1 MQIQGSVALVTGANR
16 GLGKAFAEALLARGA
31 AKVYAGTRNVPD
43 EGSRPSSG
51 DPRIVPIRLDVT
63 AATDISAAAARC
75 PDVTLLVNNA
85 GILLATSMLKEGSD
99 EALRREMEVNV
110 YGLLGMTRAFAPILG
125 KNGGGAIVNMLSV
138 VSWFT
143 VPFTAT
149 YCASKHAALVVSE
162 ASRIELRR
170 QKTQVVGVYAGYIDT
185 DMAASI
191 DQPKTPPRQVAD
203 RALDGVEKRVDHVHA
218 DARSEEVWRQTRE
231 NPAQLAKLQQLSWET
246 RPK

>member
-1 MQIQGSVALVTGANR
+1 MQIRGSVALVTGANR

-31 AKVYAGTRNVPD
+31 AKVYAGTRGAPD
-43 EGSRPSSG
+43 ETNAAGG
-51 DPRIVPIRLDVT
+51 DPRLVPVRLDVT
-63 AATDISAAAARC
+63 SATDISAATAQCA
-75 PDVTLLVNNA
+75 DVTLLVNNA

-99 EALRREMEVNV
+99 DVLRREMEVNV
-110 YGLLGMTRAFAPILG
+110 FGLLGMTRAFAPILA

-149 YCASKHAALVVSE
+149 YCASKHAALVVSD

-191 DQPKTPPRQVAD
+191 DQPKTPPRQIAD
-203 RALDGVEKRVDHVHA
+203 RALDGVEKREDHVHA
-218 DARSEEVWRQTRE
+218 DARAEEVWRTTRE
-231 NPAQLAKLQQLSWET
+231 NPNQLAKLQQLAWEA

>member
-1 MQIQGSVALVTGANR
+1 MQIQGSIALVTGANR

-31 AKVYAGTRNVPD
+31 AKVYAGARKAPI
-43 EGSRPSSG
+43 EGSAAGS
-51 DPRIVPIRLDVT
+51 DPRLVPVRVDVT
-63 AATDISAAAARC
+63 SATDISAVAARC
-75 PDVTLLVNNA
+75 SDVTLLVNNA

-125 KNGGGAIVNMLSV
+125 RNGGGAMVNMLSV

-149 YCASKHAALVVSE
+149 YCASKHAALVVSD
-162 ASRIELRR
+162 AARIELRR

-191 DQPKTPPRQVAD
+191 DQPKTPPRQIAD
-203 RALDGVEKRVDHVHA
+203 RALDGVEKRADHVHA
-218 DARSEEVWRQTRE
+218 DVRSEEVWRQTRE
-231 NPAQLAKLQQLSWET
+231 NPAQLAKLQQLAWET

>member
-31 AKVYAGTRNVPD
+31 AKVYAGTRNPSA
-43 EGSRPSSG
+43 EGSAGG
-51 DPRIVPIRLDVT
+51 DSRLVPVRLDVT
-63 AATDISAAAARC
+63 STADISAAATRC
-75 PDVTLLVNNA
+75 PDVTLLINNA
-85 GILLATSMLKEGSD
+85 GILLMSSMLKEGSD
-99 EALRREMEVNV
+99 DILRKEMEVNV
-110 YGLLGMTRAFAPILG
+110 FGMLGMTRAFAPILG

-149 YCASKHAALVVSE
+149 YCASKHAALVVSD

-185 DMAASI
+185 DMATSV
-191 DQPKTPPRQVAD
+191 DQPKTPASQIAD
-203 RALDGVEKRVDHVHA
+203 RALDGVEKRLDHVLA
-218 DARSEEVWRQTRE
+218 DARSEEVWKQTRE
-231 NPAQLAKLQQLSWET
+231 NPTQLAKLQQLAWET

>member
-1 MQIQGSVALVTGANR
+1 MQIRASVALVTGANR

-31 AKVYAGTRNVPD
+31 AKVYAGTRGAP
-43 EGSRPSSG
+43 EESSTPGG
-51 DPRIVPIRLDVT
+51 DPRLVPVRLDVT
-63 AATDISAAAARC
+63 SAADISAAAARC
-75 PDVTLLVNNA
+75 ADVTLLVNNA

-99 EALRREMEVNV
+99 AALRREMEVNV
-110 YGLLGMTRAFAPILG
+110 YGLLGMTRAFAPVLG

-149 YCASKHAALVVSE
+149 YCASKHAALVVSD

-191 DQPKTPPRQVAD
+191 DQPKTPPRQIAD
-203 RALDGVEKRVDHVHA
+203 RALDGVEKREEHVHA
-218 DARSEEVWRQTRE
+218 DARAEEVWRQTRE
-231 NPAQLAKLQQLSWET
+231 NPGQLAKLQQLAWEA